1 MPALTFTRAAAPYFE
16 AWNAHDAEAVTAALA
31 DGGTYADPTTESP
44 LAGPALAGHVRALCA
59 AFPDLNFE
67 VVSSQPADAGADG
80 TLVVQWLMRGTNTG
94 SLRGLFPTGRTVA
107 LPGVDVITISG
118 GQIRSVEGYF
128 DRQAMAEQLGLQVIV
143 QPHAMGPFE
152 WGYAV
157 RASGDSQKVP
167 GAVSVTW
174 VDTSSADEA
183 DQVREI
189 VRPLAAE
196 LTKTPGFISWLGIVI
211 ASRLY
216 TLTAWESADAVQEI
230 MRNPRHQGAV
240 KRFFS
245 EGFCTAGTT
254 GVWIPHH
261 LNPIRA
267 RCASCGGLCE
277 LTSETGGTCAC
288 GQPLPQVH
296 W

>member
-1 MPALTFTRAAAPYFE
+1 MPAPALTRAAPYFE
-16 AWNAHDAEAVTAALA
+16 AWNAHDAAAVTAALA
-31 DGGTYADPTTESP
+31 EGGTYADPTTESP
-44 LAGPALAGHVRALCA
+44 LAGLALAEHVRALVA
-59 AFPDLNFE
+59 AFPDLSFE
-67 VVSSQPADAGADG
+67 VLSSVPADAGPDG

-94 SLRGLFPTGRTVA
+94 PLRGLFPTGRTVA

-118 GQIRSVEGYF
+118 GQIRSVEGCF
-128 DRQAMAEQLGLQVIV
+128 DRQTMAEQLGLQVIV
-143 QPHAMGPFE
+143 QPHAIGPFE

-157 RASGDSQKVP
+157 RASGDSQKIP

-174 VDTSSADEA
+174 IDTSSAEEA

-196 LTKTPGFISWLGIVI
+196 LTKAPGFISWLGIVI

-230 MRNPRHQGAV
+230 MRNHLHQAAV
-240 KRFFS
+240 KKYFS
-245 EGFCTAGTT
+245 ERFCTAGST

-261 LNPIRA
+261 LNPVRV
-267 RCASCGGLCE
+267 RCTSCGDLSE
-277 LTSETGGTCAC
+277 LTPETGGPCAC
-288 GQPLPQVH
+288 GQPLPQAH